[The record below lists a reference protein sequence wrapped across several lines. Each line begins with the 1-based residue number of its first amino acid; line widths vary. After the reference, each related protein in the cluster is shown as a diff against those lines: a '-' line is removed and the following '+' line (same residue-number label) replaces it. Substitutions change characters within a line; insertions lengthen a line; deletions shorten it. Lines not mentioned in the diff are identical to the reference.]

1 MSQTMQ
7 QTTENHSR
15 KPTIYVPKMRY
26 HLEKQ
31 TAFETLIQLS
41 KLTHGFYDVPV
52 DFAQWIIADVRSR
65 NFTSFGYLPAPLSNS
80 DLIKQVIGIEGYYLK
95 LTTEKT
101 GVDFIW
107 HDREC
112 NEFHFWG
119 EHSCCI
125 KAMNE
130 IRYRISKISA
140 EMEVQA
146 QQTQVQQT
154 QVQAQQTHVQTEAP
168 VPTLIPVTV
177 PVPETILFMNDVN
190 PHPAVCFEA
199 VFRTDENGEHHA
211 VASKHYHSSD

>member
-1 MSQTMQ
+1 
-7 QTTENHSR
+7 
-15 KPTIYVPKMRY
+15 MRY

-31 TAFETLIQLS
+31 TAFDTLIQLS

-65 NFTSFGYLPAPLSNS
+65 NFTSFGYLPAPLSSS

-95 LTTEKT
+95 LTTTKT

-107 HDREC
+107 HNRES

-146 QQTQVQQT
+146 QTQQT
-154 QVQAQQTHVQTEAP
+154 QAPAQQTQAPTQQTQAQQAQ
-168 VPTLIPVTV
+168 PTLVPVTV

>member
-7 QTTENHSR
+7 QTTETHSR

-31 TAFETLIQLS
+31 TAFDTLIQLS

-65 NFTSFGYLPAPLSNS
+65 NFTSFGYLPAPRSSSN
-80 DLIKQVIGIEGYYLK
+80 LIKQVIGIEGYYLK
-95 LTTEKT
+95 LTTAKT

-107 HDREC
+107 HDHES

-140 EMEVQA
+140 DIDEHVQA
-146 QQTQVQQT
+146 PAQQM
-154 QVQAQQTHVQTEAP
+154 QAQ
-168 VPTLIPVTV
+168 PTLVPVTV